1 MIRVVNPA
9 IGEEIAAYPGHTA
22 EQIEGALGAAQ
33 TAQRGWRQV
42 SFAERRDL
50 MLGAARLLRSRRT
63 EFALLAA
70 AEMGK
75 PLAEADAEVDKCAL
89 TCDFYAEKPSNSLPT
104 NGSRP
109 RRRRVSSSSSRSAC
123 GSDHAVEFPFWQVVR
138 FAAPALMAGNGAL
151 LSTRLT
157 CPVARSRSSG
167 SSSTPASHASC
178 SPPSWSRMRVP
189 QP

>member
-1 MIRVVNPA
+1 V
-9 IGEEIAAYPGHTA
+9 EEIAAYPGHTA

-33 TAQRGWRQV
+33 TAQRGWPQV

-50 MLGAARLLRSRRT
+50 MLGAARLLRSRGPNSRCSPPPRW
-63 EFALLAA
+63 A
-70 AEMGK
+70 K

-109 RRRRVSSSSSRSAC
+109 RRRRVLSSSSRSAC
-123 GSDHAVEFPFWQVVR
+123 GRDHAVEFPFWQVVR

-178 SPPSWSRMRVP
+178 SSPSWSRMRVP